1 MLMSAIAATGLSWW
15 KPIVNAFVLMF
26 MSIPTMVML
35 YTELQRLVYL
45 TDSITRKSE
54 FLVDK

>member
-35 YTELQRLVYL
+35 YTELQR
-45 TDSITRKSE
+45 
-54 FLVDK
+54 